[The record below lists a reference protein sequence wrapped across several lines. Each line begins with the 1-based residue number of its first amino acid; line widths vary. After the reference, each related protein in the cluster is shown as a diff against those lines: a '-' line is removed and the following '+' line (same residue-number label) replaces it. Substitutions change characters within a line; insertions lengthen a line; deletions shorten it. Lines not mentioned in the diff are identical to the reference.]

1 MEHSSSVTLSGFC
14 EHVISKTQSEVYR
27 LSGECSLKIQDGK
40 ARRRERRA
48 ELRKKSKKIIKK
60 FPRNSLDIRKVDVY
74 LLSQIKQ
81 VYVMKGSRY
90 YKNLDFS
97 KPVGTHR
104 YVDNIKDRRQ
114 LAKVALVAMARINQA
129 EQGTITCPYELA
141 SSSMKDGRT
150 LIQTIYEDGYVMYND
165 GWFIVECD
173 ESGCLY
179 VDVTG
184 TAVRECPEYD
194 NMEYVMDAA
203 CKEAHEECL
212 AALAEDEN
220 N

>member
-1 MEHSSSVTLSGFC
+1 
-14 EHVISKTQSEVYR
+14 
-27 LSGECSLKIQDGK
+27 
-40 ARRRERRA
+40 
-48 ELRKKSKKIIKK
+48 
-60 FPRNSLDIRKVDVY
+60 
-74 LLSQIKQ
+74 
-81 VYVMKGSRY
+81 MKGHRY

-104 YVDNIKDRRQ
+104 YVDNIESRRE

-203 CKEAHEECL
+203 CKEAHEGCL